1 MKAYEFGDKS
11 KPVILL
17 FPGTCCYWKTN
28 FGHVLEG
35 LQKHFYTVVISY
47 SGFDDTEKT
56 TFHSELEE
64 TKKVEAYIKKNFAGS
79 IYAAYGCSL
88 GGSFVSLLVARKQ
101 VHIEHA
107 IIGSSDMDQTSKLV
121 AKIQTAIIMPIIYPL
136 ITGKGSKLA
145 KKSLLKE

>member
-1 MKAYEFGDKS
+1 MKAYEVGDKS

-64 TKKVEAYIKKNFAGS
+64 N
-79 IYAAYGCSL
+79 
-88 GGSFVSLLVARKQ
+88 
-101 VHIEHA
+101 
-107 IIGSSDMDQTSKLV
+107 
-121 AKIQTAIIMPIIYPL
+121 
-136 ITGKGSKLA
+136 
-145 KKSLLKE
+145 KKS